1 MEHAAVLDEEDAAR
15 ATRRAHGV
23 RDHEDGLPGGVDLA
37 EEVQQLVGRAGV
49 ERAGRLVGQQD
60 AGLRNQGAR
69 HGGALLL
76 PAGDL
81 IGVLRKQLV
90 DPQTLRQR
98 QKALLHLAPA
108 LPREDERQ
116 ADVVL
121 ERKGI
126 KEVELLKHE
135 TEVVAA
141 EGRHVALA
149 HPGEILSVEQHAPR
163 RRAVER
169 GEDVQQR
176 RLAAARFAHDGDVLA
191 LLHLEI
197 HIPQRLDLLAA
208 EAGGIDLLQ
217 ALNMQ

>member
-1 MEHAAVLDEEDAAR
+1 M
-15 ATRRAHGV
+15 
-23 RDHEDGLPGGVDLA
+23 
-37 EEVQQLVGRAGV
+37 
-49 ERAGRLVGQQD
+49 
-60 AGLRNQGAR
+60 
-69 HGGALLL
+69 
-76 PAGDL
+76 
-81 IGVLRKQLV
+81 
-90 DPQTLRQR
+90 
-98 QKALLHLAPA
+98 
-108 LPREDERQ
+108 
-116 ADVVL
+116 
-121 ERKGI
+121 
-126 KEVELLKHE
+126 
-135 TEVVAA
+135 VAA